1 MRTTMN
7 LWQNYIQPETVP
19 DAILTL
25 QEAVKPIAI
34 VAGGTDLI
42 IDLKQG
48 RHPPVQTL
56 VDISKIPALLRIETE
71 EEYLFIGC
79 AVPVSVLAENPL
91 VKTHACALKDA
102 CDLIAGP
109 QVRNVATI
117 GGNVAHALPAAD
129 GTIALLAL
137 DTQAV
142 IDNSRGARRLPLKD
156 IFVSPGKSILEE
168 DEILT
173 GFILPL
179 CGNRQASAFR
189 RIMRPQGVA
198 LPILNCAVWIERR
211 GDLIIK
217 ARVAIGPSGATPFR
231 AFDTEMLLTGK
242 LFSKEV
248 MVAAGRSILQEA
260 NFRTSTRRASREYR
274 RHISLDLF
282 CDTFITAWERATQVN

>member
-1 MRTTMN
+1 MN
-7 LWQNYIQPETVP
+7 LWQNYLQPETIP
-19 DAILTL
+19 DAIRTL
-25 QEAVKPIAI
+25 QVAGKPIAI

-48 RHPPVQTL
+48 RHAPVQTL
-56 VDISKIPALLRIETE
+56 VDISKIPDLLRIEAE
-71 EEYLFIGC
+71 EESLFIGA
-79 AVPVSVLAENPL
+79 AVPVNVLAGNSIVKRHASAL
-91 VKTHACALKDA
+91 VDA
-102 CDLIAGP
+102 CELIAGP

-142 IDNSRGARRLPLKD
+142 IVNSRGERRVPLKD

-173 GFILPL
+173 GFILPI
-179 CGNRQASAFR
+179 CGNGQASAFC

-211 GDLIIK
+211 SDQIVKVRI
-217 ARVAIGPSGATPFR
+217 AVGPGGATPFR
-231 AFDTEMLLTGK
+231 ATGTETYLTGK
-242 LFSKEV
+242 TYSKNV
-248 MVAAGRSILQEA
+248 MVAAGRSILQEV
-260 NFRTSTRRASREYR
+260 NFRTSARRASREYR
-274 RHISLDLF
+274 RHISQELF
-282 CDTFITAWERATQVN
+282 NDTFITAWYRATQVS